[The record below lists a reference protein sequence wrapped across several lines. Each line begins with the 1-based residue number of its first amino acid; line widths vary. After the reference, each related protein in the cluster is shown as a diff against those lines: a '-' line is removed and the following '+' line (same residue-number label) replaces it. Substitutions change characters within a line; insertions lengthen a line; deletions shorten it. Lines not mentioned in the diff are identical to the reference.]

1 MTLADLA
8 YYSLRDA
15 RLGEM
20 KREND
25 GRALGLGVPLAV
37 ALTGM
42 VACRPPRPLS
52 PAPGTSAAA
61 TPSPT
66 PPGALAPPVA
76 SPQPEAGRPH
86 NTLRWKT
93 NDVSNFGYD
102 IYRAER
108 EDGPFVKVNAQP
120 VPGTLKPG
128 KVQTFEYQDTAI
140 DPGRD
145 YWYYVESISLTG
157 ERMKFTPTLKAPA
170 KVPPPT
176 PRD

>member
-1 MTLADLA
+1 MN
-8 YYSLRDA
+8 
-15 RLGEM
+15 
-20 KREND
+20 REKH
-25 GRALGLGVPLAV
+25 GRTLGLGVPLAV

-42 VACRPPRPLS
+42 AACRPPRPS
-52 PAPGTSAAA
+52 STAPGTSAAA

-66 PPGALAPPVA
+66 PPGTPAPSAA
-76 SPQPEAGRPH
+76 SPQPGAERPH

-102 IYRAER
+102 VYRAES
-108 EDGPFVKVNAQP
+108 EGGPFVKVNAQP

-128 KVQTFEYQDTAI
+128 KVQTFEYEDDAV
-140 DPGRD
+140 DPRRD

-170 KVPPPT
+170 KVLPPA
-176 PRD
+176 PRN